1 MGQLIFDAVVFGLTL
16 SLIFGFGPA
25 FFTLLQTSIDQG
37 FRSAA
42 WLALG
47 VMFSDLLFVSLCV
60 LTSIQLVVQN
70 DLEMF
75 LFSLAAGII
84 LILFG
89 LYTFFK
95 RGGKDAYEQMEARVE
110 EMKKA
115 GAANPLP
122 EKAPSWF
129 VYFFK
134 GFFLNILNPFVF
146 LFWLSAVAVTAAN
159 FEGNK
164 PRTLLFF
171 AIVLCTSL
179 CCDLLK
185 AKGASFLQRFF
196 NPRRLRILNQVVGIA
211 LFGSGI
217 ALIVRG
223 FVKFL

>member
-1 MGQLIFDAVVFGLTL
+1 MAKLIFDAVVFGLTL
-16 SLIFGFGPA
+16 ALFFGFGPV
-25 FFTLLQTSIDQG
+25 FFTLMQTSIDQG

-47 VMFSDLLFVSLCV
+47 VLFSDLLFVSLCV

-70 DLEMF
+70 DREMF
-75 LFSLAAGII
+75 LFSLAAGIV
-84 LILFG
+84 LILLG

-95 RGGKDAYEQMEARVE
+95 RGGKDAYRQMEARVAAME
-110 EMKKA
+110 KA
-115 GAANPLP
+115 GEEHPLP

-129 VYFFK
+129 IFFGK
-134 GFFLNILNPFVF
+134 GFILNILNPFVF

-159 FEGNK
+159 FDGDK

-171 AIVLCTSL
+171 VIVLCTSF

-185 AKGASFLQRFF
+185 AKGATFLKGFF
-196 NPRRLRILNQVVGIA
+196 NPQRLRVLNQATGIA
-211 LFGSGI
+211 LVVFGVV
-217 ALIVRG
+217 LIVRG